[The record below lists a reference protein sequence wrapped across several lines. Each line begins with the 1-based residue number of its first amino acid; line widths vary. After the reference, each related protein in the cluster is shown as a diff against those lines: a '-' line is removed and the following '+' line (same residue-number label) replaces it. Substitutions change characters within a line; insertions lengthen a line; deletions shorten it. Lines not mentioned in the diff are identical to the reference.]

1 MVNLKDLRVGSIVMV
16 RGGFGTDAPV
26 QARVDYTDT
35 DIKNGRPGIDYTVMK
50 TGAELWAYIT
60 QVDSVVT
67 Y

>member
-16 RGGFGTDAPV
+16 RGAFGTDAPV
-26 QARVDYTDT
+26 QARVDFADT
-35 DIKNGRPGIDYTVMK
+35 DIKNGRPGIDYTVLK
-50 TGAELWAYIT
+50 TGDELWAYIT